1 MHQFGNLA
9 MMSVEGNS
17 SQQDDPIQVKFGR
30 VKSWLE
36 RGRLE
41 SIKMLLMFHLSD
53 KMEDAWTWTVEKAR
67 IHERDMVSILHNDA
81 KRFSKN
87 T

>member
-36 RGRLE
+36 SGRLE
-41 SIKMLLMFHLSD
+41 SIKMLLMFHLAD
-53 KMEDAWTWTVEKAR
+53 KIGDGWTVEKAQ
-67 IHERDMVSILHNDA
+67 IHERDMVSILQNDA